1 VSHTPSS
8 GSPALRPSTVAIGGL
23 GAIGM
28 PVARA
33 IDADPDQFRLI
44 AVSAADHAR
53 AKAKVSIL
61 RRPPPIVTPAAL
73 AEAEI
78 VIEAAPAAAFEDI
91 VLPAIERGRIV
102 IAASVGALLRRP
114 HLLQLARFH
123 GARLLVPSGALA
135 GLDAVRAVALAS
147 VSSITLETRKPPQS
161 LAGAPYLAQH
171 GIDIAAIREPTC
183 IFRGNSLEAATGF
196 PANANVAAALALAG
210 IGPERTQV
218 EIWADPYVTRNT
230 HIVRVDSDAAQLTL
244 TVQSNPSPE
253 NPRSSRLAPLS
264 ILACLQGINATLRA
278 GS

>member
-1 VSHTPSS
+1 VSHTPSAD
-8 GSPALRPSTVAIGGL
+8 SPAPRASTVAIGGL
-23 GAIGM
+23 GALGL

-33 IDADPDQFRLI
+33 IDADPDRFRLI
-44 AVSAADHAR
+44 AVCAADPAR

-61 RRPPPIVTPAAL
+61 RRPPPVVLPAAL
-73 AEAEI
+73 AEADI

-102 IAASVGALLRRP
+102 IMASVGALLRRP
-114 HLLQLARFH
+114 HLLQLAESH

-147 VSSITLETRKPPQS
+147 VSSVTLETRKPPHS

-171 GIDIAAIREPTC
+171 GIDVSAIREPTC
-183 IFRGNSLEAATGF
+183 IFKGNALEAAVGF

-210 IGPERTQV
+210 IGADRTRV
-218 EIWADPYVTRNT
+218 EIWADPQVTRNT
-230 HIVRVDSDAAQLTL
+230 HTVRVDSEAAQLTL
-244 TVQSNPSPE
+244 TVESNPSAE

-264 ILACLQGINATLRA
+264 ILACLRGINATLRA

>member
-1 VSHTPSS
+1 MQ
-8 GSPALRPSTVAIGGL
+8 PAATCHPGPSTVAIGGL
-23 GAIGM
+23 GALGL

-33 IDADPDQFRLI
+33 IDADPDRFQLI

-53 AKAKVSIL
+53 ARAKVSIL
-61 RRPPPIVTPAAL
+61 RRPPPVVTPEAL
-73 AEAEI
+73 AEAQI
-78 VIEAAPAAAFEDI
+78 VIEAAPAAAFEAI
-91 VLPAIERGRIV
+91 VVPAIERGRII

-114 HLLQLARFH
+114 HLLPLAQSH

-147 VSSITLETRKPPQS
+147 VSTVTLETRKPPHS
-161 LAGAPYLAQH
+161 LAGAPYLSQH
-171 GIDIAAIREPTC
+171 GIDVTAIREPVC
-183 IFRGNSLEAATGF
+183 VFRGNALEAATGF

-210 IGPERTQV
+210 IGPERTRVQ
-218 EIWADPYVTRNT
+218 IWADPHIARNT

-244 TVQSNPSPE
+244 TVESNSSPE

-264 ILACLQGINATLRA
+264 ILACLHGLNAPLRA